1 MATGTGSGRGQIHYG
16 DERETLKGLLPD
28 DRERHYPDNFPTAW
42 DRAEI
47 PELAEIEE
55 ERAA

>member
-1 MATGTGSGRGQIHYG
+1 
-16 DERETLKGLLPD
+16 LPD
-28 DRERHYPDNFPTAW
+28 DRERHYPDNFSRAW